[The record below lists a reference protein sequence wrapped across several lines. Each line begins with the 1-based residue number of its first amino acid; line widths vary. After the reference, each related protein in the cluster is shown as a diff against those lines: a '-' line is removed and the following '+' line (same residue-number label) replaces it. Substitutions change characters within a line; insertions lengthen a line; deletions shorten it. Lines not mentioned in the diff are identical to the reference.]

1 MKDIVLRY
9 RAIFNGYNNYYSF
22 VDNKILMSKIYWI
35 LKVSLRKTL
44 SRKLK
49 LSKNALI
56 RKFGEDF
63 NSNYTS
69 SHGETKTVNF
79 KFPKLER
86 QPMDF
91 RTGSYTFKDPLY
103 AGL

>member
-1 MKDIVLRY
+1 MRDIVLRY

-22 VDNKILMSKIYWI
+22 VDNKILMSKIFGI

-44 SRKLK
+44 SRKYK
-49 LSKNALI
+49 LSKYALI
-56 RKFGEDF
+56 RKFGEHF
-63 NSNYTS
+63 NCNYTS
-69 SHGETKTVNF
+69 RHGETKTINF

-86 QPMDF
+86 KPMDF
-91 RTGSYTFKDPLY
+91 KTGTYNFKDPLY